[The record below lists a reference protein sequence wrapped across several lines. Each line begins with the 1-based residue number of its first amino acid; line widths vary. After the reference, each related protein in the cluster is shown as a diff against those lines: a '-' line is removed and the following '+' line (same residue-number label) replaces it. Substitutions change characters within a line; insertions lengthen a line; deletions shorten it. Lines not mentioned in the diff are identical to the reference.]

1 MERSVFFNSGN
12 FSIEGLLDNKSSDH
26 GLIVTH
32 PHPLYGGDMHNLI
45 VDIVRQ
51 VFAQQDFTTLRFN
64 FRGTGN
70 SQGHYDNGI
79 GEQEDVLAAVNFLQS
94 KGVDRIVLA
103 GYSFGAWVSAL
114 ASDRSSDKM
123 HLVMISPPVAFID
136 FKDVPV
142 LAPLKLIITGSR
154 DEIAPAARVRE
165 LAPCWNPTAKLE
177 IIDGADHFFSA
188 AYPKLAAVLGGFAAG
203 YAS

>member
-1 MERSVFFNSGN
+1 MEKRVFFNAGN
-12 FSIEGLLDNKSSDH
+12 LSIEGLLDNKSTDH
-26 GLIVTH
+26 GLIITH

-51 VFAQQDFTTLRFN
+51 VFEQQDFTTLRFN

-79 GEQEDVLAAVNFLQS
+79 GEQEDVLAAVNFLQNE
-94 KGVDRIVLA
+94 GVDSIVLA
-103 GYSFGAWVSAL
+103 GYSFGAWVNAL
-114 ASDRSSDKM
+114 ASNRSSDKI

-136 FKDVPV
+136 FKDVQV
-142 LAPLKLIITGSR
+142 LAPLKLVITGSH

-188 AYPKLAAVLGGFAAG
+188 ASQKLVAVLGGFAAG
-203 YAS
+203 LAS